1 MEKME
6 ALISSVLA
14 DIKEKGYSLIQPFV
28 VGKVEERMLLF
39 AQVNGILLGGDDLY
53 MSAKQLQ
60 HCLRAS
66 KGAKGLVVDDVDL
79 IGFPRKRFSMDL
91 YYDGE
96 CFIYTDGLSK
106 FIIHPNYK
114 MKISREI
121 VKQVNFITAT
131 RRTDKNEFNGKRY
144 VKIEVDGHIK

>member
-1 MEKME
+1 MEKIE

-39 AQVNGILLGGDDLY
+39 AQVNGISLGGDDLY

-66 KGAKGLVVDDVDL
+66 KCAKGLVVDDADL
-79 IGFPRKRFSMDL
+79 INFPLNRFSMDL

-144 VKIEVDGHIK
+144 VKIEVDGHIM